1 MKKELVDQ
9 AAHFLT
15 SFAPLLLIL
24 WQPIW
29 FGWLVI
35 LFPLSREHYQAKRRM
50 EKNAGSEPKFFDV
63 ILSINFIK
71 LDLLFAYIGIICAY
85 LLAFIYIRVM

>member
-35 LFPLSREHYQAKRRM
+35 LFPLSREYYQRGGRVKVWNR
-50 EKNAGSEPKFFDV
+50 
-63 ILSINFIK
+63 
-71 LDLLFAYIGIICAY
+71 DLWFAYVGLICAY
-85 LLAFIYIRVM
+85 LVFGFII